1 MALSV
6 NFRKLGLRL
15 TKLVVDSIDM
25 LKLSSKV
32 SIPSEEIELKA
43 IRSQGP
49 GGQNVNKVATAVHLF
64 FDIQAS
70 SLPEFYKD
78 KLLSKKDR
86 RISPGGVVIIKSQS
100 ARTHEA
106 NREKALIRLKKLIQ
120 ETMEVRKSRRPTSPS
135 RIAKEKRLHA
145 KGSRSQT
152 KKFRR
157 RPGMDD

>member
-1 MALSV
+1 MLQISSRVSV
-6 NFRKLGLRL
+6 PL
-15 TKLVVDSIDM
+15 
-25 LKLSSKV
+25 
-32 SIPSEEIELKA
+32 EEIELKA

-70 SLPEFYKD
+70 SLPEIYKQ
-78 KLLSKKDR
+78 KLLNKKDR

-100 ARTHEA
+100 ARTQEA
-106 NREKALIRLKKLIQ
+106 NREKALIRLKELIK
-120 ETMEVRKSRRPTSPS
+120 ETMEVRKSRRATSPTRS
-135 RIAKEKRLHA
+135 AKEKRLQA

-152 KKFRR
+152 KKFRQ

>member
-1 MALSV
+1 MYLAVEIYS
-6 NFRKLGLRL
+6 
-15 TKLVVDSIDM
+15 M
-25 LKLSSKV
+25 LKVSSNLH
-32 SIPSEEIELKA
+32 IPLNEIELKA

-70 SLPEFYKD
+70 SLPEFYKE

-100 ARTHEA
+100 GRTQEA
-106 NREKALIRLKKLIQ
+106 NREKALIRLKKLIR

-135 RIAKEKRLHA
+135 RSAKEKRLHA